1 MKLHTTHKSLA
12 NNEHV
17 IEKPTPPRDELDDG
31 VGTAKV
37 ENPDVVQSNRPT
49 QEFPHSV
56 FPEYMI
62 TYLTYLLGYLSLAS
76 SLTATIY
83 FPIIDLLAERYHTSV
98 QAINLTITLYVVL
111 QGIAPSFFSPLSDT
125 LGRRPVFLIT
135 FAVYLLAG
143 VGLVANTDSYVA
155 LILLRGLQSVGG
167 SAVLSLAYAVVADVV
182 PHSRRGSVL
191 GPMLAATNLGPCI
204 GPVIGGGAILVS
216 GNPRWCFATLVIF
229 GASALLLIGWTMPE
243 TGRSVV
249 GNGAVEAQGV
259 WATWWQLVRSAVR
272 RRNSSEQDLSSGAT
286 EKALK
291 EARGNG
297 SINHGPTPAKDAE
310 STAPILAADDP
321 NVGKTGRGKL
331 SAPNPLPSVRLIFHR
346 DTALILWLC
355 ATPYAVWYCIQTSI
369 PLIYGPG
376 YGFND
381 LEVGLS
387 FLAGGGG
394 VIAGGVA
401 AGRLM
406 DWSFRKTATEAGF
419 SADRKRG
426 IDIDCFPI
434 EKARSTASIPIM
446 LVSMFAVG
454 GYGWAVHARAHP
466 AIPLV
471 LQFYIGAKCT
481 VLHQTYSALIVDI
494 FPSNPGRA
502 GASNN
507 ICRCALSAVLVAIL
521 QPVVKAIGYAWLF
534 TILALIEGLSG
545 VAAVWTLRRRG
556 WEWRNKRNGQGS
568 RCSKARGQI
577 SSAFVAS
584 RGDNTHLSRLEDDC
598 WSRDRTRES
607 TGLDGLSMPTKDDT

>member
-1 MKLHTTHKSLA
+1 MKLHTAHKSLS
-12 NNEHV
+12 NDEHV
-17 IEKPTPPRDELDDG
+17 IEKPTLPREGLGDG
-31 VGTAKV
+31 VGTTGV
-37 ENPDVVQSNRPT
+37 ENQDAVQSNGVA
-49 QEFPHSV
+49 QELPHSV
-56 FPEYMI
+56 FSDYMI
-62 TYLTYLLGYLSLAS
+62 TYLTYLLGFLSLAS

-135 FAVYLLAG
+135 FTIYLLAG
-143 VGLVANTDSYVA
+143 VGLVANTNNYVA
-155 LILLRGLQSVGG
+155 LILLRGLQSIGG

-259 WATWWQLVRSAVR
+259 WATWWQLVRSAIR
-272 RRNSSEQDLSSGAT
+272 RRNSSGQDLSSSAT
-286 EKALK
+286 EKASK
-291 EARGNG
+291 EAHGNG
-297 SINHGPTPAKDAE
+297 RINHEPSLTAE
-310 STAPILAADDP
+310 TEKTASISQVDDP
-321 NVGKTGRGKL
+321 NFGKTGRGTL

-394 VIAGGVA
+394 VIAGGVV

-406 DWSFRKTATEAGF
+406 DWSFKKTAIEAGF
-419 SADRKRG
+419 SPDRKNG
-426 IDIDCFPI
+426 IDINAFPI

-454 GYGWAVHARAHP
+454 GYGCAVHARAHP
-466 AIPLV
+466 AIPLT

-481 VLHQTYSALIVDI
+481 VLHQIYSALIVDI
-494 FPSNPGRA
+494 FPSNPGTA

-507 ICRCALSAVLVAIL
+507 ICRCTLSAALVAVL
-521 QPVVKAIGYAWLF
+521 QPVIKAIGYAWLF

-545 VAAVWTLRRRG
+545 IAAVWTLRRRG
-556 WEWRNKRNGQGS
+556 WEWRNKRNG
-568 RCSKARGQI
+568 
-577 SSAFVAS
+577 
-584 RGDNTHLSRLEDDC
+584 
-598 WSRDRTRES
+598 
-607 TGLDGLSMPTKDDT
+607 

>member
-1 MKLHTTHKSLA
+1 MPKSLPDSE
-12 NNEHV
+12 NV
-17 IEKPTPPRDELDDG
+17 IEKPAQPPEEPLQG
-31 VGTAKV
+31 LGITHAGTHVAV
-37 ENPDVVQSNRPT
+37 PHTGSAE
-49 QEFPHSV
+49 EFPHSV
-56 FPEYMI
+56 FPNSTI
-62 TYLTYLLGYLSLAS
+62 IYLTLLLGYLSLAS

-83 FPIIDLLAERYHTSV
+83 FPIIDLLSERYHTSV

-125 LGRRPVFLIT
+125 LGRRPVFLLT
-135 FAVYLLAG
+135 FTIYLLAG
-143 VGLVANTDSYVA
+143 VGLVANTNSYVA
-155 LILLRGLQSVGG
+155 LILLRGLQSIGG
-167 SAVLSLAYAVVADVV
+167 SAVLSLAYAVVADIV

-204 GPVIGGGAILVS
+204 GPVVGGGAILVS
-216 GNPRWCFATLVIF
+216 GNPRWCFATLLIF

-249 GNGAVEAQGV
+249 GNGAVEARGI
-259 WATWWQLVRSAVR
+259 WATWWQLMRSAFR
-272 RRNSSEQDLSSGAT
+272 RRHLGARDTSSGDL
-286 EKALK
+286 E
-291 EARGNG
+291 EASKNSRLDGG
-297 SINHGPTPAKDAE
+297 INLGPAPKQGAE
-310 STAPILAADDP
+310 PILAGNDP
-321 NVGKTGRGKL
+321 NAGKTGRGKL

-381 LEVGLS
+381 LEVGSS

-394 VIAGGVA
+394 VIVGGVI

-406 DWSFRKTATEAGF
+406 DWSFKKTAIEAGF
-419 SADRKRG
+419 SPDKKKG
-426 IDIDCFPI
+426 IDISTFPI

-454 GYGWAVHARAHP
+454 GYGWAVHTHAHP
-466 AIPLV
+466 AIPLI

-481 VLHQTYSALIVDI
+481 VLHQIYSALIVDI
-494 FPSNPGRA
+494 FPSSPGTA

-507 ICRCALSAVLVAIL
+507 ICRCTLSAIVVAIL
-521 QPVVKAIGYAWLF
+521 QPVVNSIGYSWLF

-545 VAAVWTLRRRG
+545 MAAVSILRQRG
-556 WEWRNKRNGQGS
+556 WEWRKKR
-568 RCSKARGQI
+568 
-577 SSAFVAS
+577 
-584 RGDNTHLSRLEDDC
+584 
-598 WSRDRTRES
+598 
-607 TGLDGLSMPTKDDT
+607 TG

>member
-1 MKLHTTHKSLA
+1 MQEKLASPREELSDGIGTT
-12 NNEHV
+12 
-17 IEKPTPPRDELDDG
+17 KP
-31 VGTAKV
+31 GTQ
-37 ENPDVVQSNRPT
+37 DVVQSDDQAQ
-49 QEFPHSV
+49 QEPPHSV
-56 FPEYMI
+56 FSEYMI

-83 FPIIDLLAERYHTSV
+83 FPIIDLLATRYDTSV

-135 FAVYLLAG
+135 FAIYLLAS
-143 VGLVANTDSYVA
+143 VGLVANTNNYLA
-155 LILLRGLQSVGG
+155 LILLRGLQSIGG

-204 GPVIGGGAILVS
+204 GPVIGGGAILAS

-229 GASALLLIGWTMPE
+229 GASVLLLIGWTMPE

-249 GNGAVEAQGV
+249 GNGAVEPQGV

-272 RRNSSEQDLSSGAT
+272 RRKSSEQDLSSGSIESAS
-286 EKALK
+286 K
-291 EARGNG
+291 EAHGNG
-297 SINHGPTPAKDAE
+297 RIKVEPSPATDTENKPSNSA
-310 STAPILAADDP
+310 SDDP
-321 NVGKTGRGKL
+321 NIGKTGRGKL
-331 SAPNPLPSVRLIFHR
+331 SAPNLLPSVRLIFHR

-394 VIAGGVA
+394 VIAG
-401 AGRLM
+401 RLM
-406 DWSFRKTATEAGF
+406 DWSFKRTAIEAGF
-419 SADRKRG
+419 SPDKKKG
-426 IDIDCFPI
+426 IDINSFPI
-434 EKARSTASIPIM
+434 EKARSTGSIPIM

-454 GYGWAVHARAHP
+454 GYGWAVHVRAHP
-466 AIPLV
+466 AIPLI

-481 VLHQTYSALIVDI
+481 VLHQIYSALIVDI
-494 FPSNPGRA
+494 FPSHPGRA

-507 ICRCALSAVLVAIL
+507 ICRCALSAILVAVL

-545 VAAVWTLRRRG
+545 IAAVWTH
-556 WEWRNKRNGQGS
+556 
-568 RCSKARGQI
+568 AVI
-577 SSAFVAS
+577 
-584 RGDNTHLSRLEDDC
+584 
-598 WSRDRTRES
+598 
-607 TGLDGLSMPTKDDT
+607 

>member
-1 MKLHTTHKSLA
+1 MKLHMTQNSLA

-17 IEKPTPPRDELDDG
+17 IKQSTPPPEELCQS
-31 VGTAKV
+31 
-37 ENPDVVQSNRPT
+37 VVTTQNEAQDAVQHNGSA

-56 FPEYMI
+56 FSDSMI

-83 FPIIDLLAERYHTSV
+83 FPIIDLLAARYHTSV

-125 LGRRPVFLIT
+125 LGRRPVFLVT
-135 FAVYLLAG
+135 FTIYLLAG
-143 VGLVANTDSYVA
+143 VGLVANTNSYVA
-155 LILLRGLQSVGG
+155 LILLRGLQSIGG

-182 PHSRRGSVL
+182 PHSQRGAVL

-204 GPVIGGGAILVS
+204 GPVVGGGAILAS

-243 TGRSVV
+243 TGRAVV

-259 WATWWQLVRSAVR
+259 WATWWQLVRSAFRSR
-272 RRNSSEQDLSSGAT
+272 RRSAGLQDASSGSGDL
-286 EKALK
+286 EKASTHPR
-291 EARGNG
+291 ENGNDG
-297 SINHGPTPAKDAE
+297 NDAVADPGNL
-310 STAPILAADDP
+310 APMLAADDP
-321 NVGKTGRGKL
+321 NFGKTGRGKL
-331 SAPNPLPSVRLIFHR
+331 SAPNPLSSVRLIFHR

-394 VIAGGVA
+394 VITGGVI

-406 DWSFRKTATEAGF
+406 DWSFRKTAVKAGL
-419 SADRKRG
+419 SPDKKKG
-426 IDIDCFPI
+426 IDISSFPI

-454 GYGWAVHARAHP
+454 GYGWAVHAHAHP
-466 AIPLV
+466 AIPLI

-481 VLHQTYSALIVDI
+481 VLHQIYSALIVDI
-494 FPSNPGRA
+494 FPSSPGTA
-502 GASNN
+502 AASNN
-507 ICRCALSAVLVAIL
+507 ICRCTLSAIVVAIL
-521 QPVVKAIGYAWLF
+521 QPVVKAIGYSWLF

-545 VAAVWTLRRRG
+545 IVAVWMLRQRG
-556 WEWRNKRNGQGS
+556 REWRNKRN
-568 RCSKARGQI
+568 R
-577 SSAFVAS
+577 
-584 RGDNTHLSRLEDDC
+584 
-598 WSRDRTRES
+598 
-607 TGLDGLSMPTKDDT
+607 